1 LVVSLVTRPFG
12 VVVAPWLWGASALGI
27 IGYVLRGVAL
37 SGMGLAGLADL
48 LWVPVY
54 IIWKLTLRFSDRGR
68 KPEEWVRTTR
78 EAEL

>member
-1 LVVSLVTRPFG
+1 MSGARAWVGVVSRV
-12 VVVAPWLWGASALGI
+12 
-27 IGYVLRGVAL
+27 YVLRGVAL